1 MDWIRAPYHRSP
13 DDEDTIRPASL
24 ELISRSICSD
34 VEGEGGGEL
43 GPRTEWR
50 SVFISG
56 GGTG

>member
-1 MDWIRAPYHRSP
+1 MDWIRAPFHRPP

-34 VEGEGGGEL
+34 VEGEGRGEL
-43 GPRTEWR
+43 GPQAERR